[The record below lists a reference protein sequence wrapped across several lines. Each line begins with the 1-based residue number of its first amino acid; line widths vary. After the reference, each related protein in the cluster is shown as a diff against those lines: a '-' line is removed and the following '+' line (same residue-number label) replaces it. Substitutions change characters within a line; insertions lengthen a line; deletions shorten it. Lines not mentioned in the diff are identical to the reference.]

1 MKVKIWNVD
10 KKPYR
15 MEFSLPETSASYPH
29 LRITHRYTGGTIN
42 LITFRPGPIV
52 DLFLTEENLT
62 LKRCIGK
69 KEEILTS
76 NEGEGGPKRGLFSKL
91 FSRPKVGDGVKI
103 RVANEKAGVV
113 LETMLQERK
122 DSRLSLEYYAT
133 NIMSIRVETGPLLDI
148 FLMNGSLWLVDDE
161 NTQKCIMSTER
172 KFDVD
177 TSRFTYYD
185 TPF

>member
-1 MKVKIWNVD
+1 MKVTIWNVD

-15 MEFSLPETSASYPH
+15 MEFILPETSASYPH
-29 LRITHRYTGGTIN
+29 LRITHRYTGDTIN
-42 LITFRPGPIV
+42 LITFRPGPVV

-76 NEGEGGPKRGLFSKL
+76 NEEAPKRGIFNKL
-91 FSRPKVGDGVKI
+91 FSRPKAGDGVKI
-103 RVANEKAGVV
+103 RVGNEKAGGV

-122 DSRLSLEYYAT
+122 DFRLSLEYYAT
-133 NIMSIRVETGPLLDI
+133 SIMSIRVETGPLLGI

-161 NTQKCIMSTER
+161 NTQECIMSTER
-172 KFDVD
+172 KFDVN